1 MVMNTEAGT
10 AVVPWPGAAGTKC
23 SIKATPGCSQKAPG
37 KWKTVYSPRETPPQ
51 LGMRRSS
58 MGCGEQLH
66 MQEKLLKCSSCS
78 PTNQHICSQARS
90 GQNSRPMVMGKTVSF
105 GGKI

>member
-10 AVVPWPGAAGTKC
+10 AVVPWPGAAGTKR

-78 PTNQHICSQARS
+78 PTNQHIRSQARS